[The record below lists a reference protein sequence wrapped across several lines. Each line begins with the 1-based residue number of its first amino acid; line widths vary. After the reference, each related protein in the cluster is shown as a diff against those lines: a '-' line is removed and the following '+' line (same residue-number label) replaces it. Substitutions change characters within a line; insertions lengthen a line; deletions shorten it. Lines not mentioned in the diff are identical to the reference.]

1 VRTLALL
8 TLAASWA
15 ASWAAVAGSAT
26 PPPQTEAASAPVE
39 EVVVTGEQPGPGLW
53 RVSRDGHDLWIL
65 GTLEPLPKKMSWR
78 ATQTDAVIARSSEV
92 LAPPGFDVHVSVFR
106 GLTAI
111 PTALRARKNAD
122 GETLAQV
129 LPADLY
135 HRWLVLKERYLGRGE
150 AVERYRPL
158 FAARELYVGALDH
171 SGLSSEKIAWKR
183 VKESAKRWRVPLQ
196 PVDVDITVKDPKA
209 ALHEIEHIARDP
221 DVACLARTIEQLESD
236 VGTMRARA
244 NLWSLG
250 DVDGLRALPYP
261 DARQA
266 CFDAVASVPEL
277 GRQMTDARDRLFDH
291 WLATALEALARNPT
305 TFAVL
310 PISELLRPDGPL
322 ARLRAQGFLITD
334 P

>member
-1 VRTLALL
+1 MRTLAPLI
-8 TLAASWA
+8 LAVSWVA
-15 ASWAAVAGSAT
+15 APAAAPLPL
-26 PPPQTEAASAPVE
+26 PPPQIDAPTAPVE

-53 RVSRDGHDLWIL
+53 RVSHEGHDLWIL

-78 ATQTDAVIARSSEV
+78 ATQTDAVIARSQEV
-92 LAPPGFDVHVSVFR
+92 LAPPGFDVHMSVF
-106 GLTAI
+106 GEITAI

-122 GETLAQV
+122 GQTLAQI
-129 LPADLY
+129 LPTALY
-135 HRWLVLKERYLGRGE
+135 QRWLALKSRYLGRGD

-158 FAARELYVGALDH
+158 FAARELYVAALDH
-171 SGLSSEKIAWKR
+171 AGLSSEKIAWKR
-183 VKESAKRWRVPLQ
+183 VRESARRWHVPVRS
-196 PVDVDITVKDPKA
+196 VDVDITVKDPKG
-209 ALHEIEHIARDP
+209 ALREIEQIAREP
-221 DVACLARTIEQLESD
+221 DVACLASTIEQLESD

-277 GRQMTDARDRLFDH
+277 GRQMIDARDRLADH
-291 WLATALEALARNPT
+291 WLETATGALARNRT

-322 ARLRAQGFLITD
+322 ARLRVQGFLIID